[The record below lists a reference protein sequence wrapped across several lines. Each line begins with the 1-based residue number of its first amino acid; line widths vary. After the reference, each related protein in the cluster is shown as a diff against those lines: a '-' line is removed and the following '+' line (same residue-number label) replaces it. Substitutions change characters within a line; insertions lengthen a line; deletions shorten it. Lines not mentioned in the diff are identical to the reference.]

1 MYKFL
6 RYALVLTL
14 VPTLALSQDKNQGP
28 CPDISVDLS
37 GLSALSEIK
46 LAKLENMEGLTEQ
59 IELAVFE
66 SLESLEHLEDL
77 DEQIAHY
84 QTGDVTAEVA
94 AYDVEKRK
102 TIDKTYKV
110 SRNDMLNIE
119 NKFGKIHI
127 NTWNKNEVHVK
138 VDIIARCVTE
148 SMAQE
153 ILDKI
158 KVMESREGSTISF
171 RTHIE
176 PMRVSGNNNKSFEV
190 NYTISMPEENAL
202 TVKNS
207 FGDVYLAAL
216 KGKADINVKYG
227 ALKCDRLSNP
237 GNTLTLAY
245 GSGSCGYFNGGSM
258 DVSYGNMNVEGV
270 NGLQGSSKFS
280 DFKIGSLG
288 ETMEMDIKYGTFAV
302 NNISKNIRKITLSS
316 GFTPI
321 NLTFDP
327 NTAFNFDVNV
337 QFGDFRYD
345 KSLVNITS
353 LEKGHTSAEYRGAY
367 GGASPK
373 GLVSVNSKYGDVK
386 FMK

>member
-1 MYKFL
+1 
-6 RYALVLTL
+6 
-14 VPTLALSQDKNQGP
+14 
-28 CPDISVDLS
+28 
-37 GLSALSEIK
+37 
-46 LAKLENMEGLTEQ
+46 MESLTEQ
-59 IELAVFE
+59 IELTVFE
-66 SLESLEHLEDL
+66 SLKSLEHLEDL
-77 DEQIAHY
+77 NEQITRY

-110 SRNDMLNIE
+110 SRSDMLNIE
-119 NKFGKIHI
+119 NKFGKVHI
-127 NTWNKNEVHVK
+127 NTWDRNEVHVK

-158 KVMESREGSTISF
+158 KVLESREGSTISF
-171 RTHIE
+171 RTRIE

-202 TVKNS
+202 TVKNT

-216 KGKADINVKYG
+216 KGKADINVKHG
-227 ALKCDRLSNP
+227 ALKCDRLSNS
-237 GNTLTLAY
+237 GNIVTLAY

-258 DVSYGNMNVEGV
+258 DVSYGDMNVEGA

-288 ETMEMDIKYGTFAV
+288 ETMEMDVKYGTFAV

-321 NLTFDP
+321 SLTFDP

-337 QFGDFRYD
+337 QFGDFRFD

-367 GGASPK
+367 GGTSPK